1 MLTSAVKRLIMIN
14 SIQNKGFYLR
24 NTVYVCVV
32 CIYVLCI
39 YKYTHTHTYVYI

>member
-1 MLTSAVKRLIMIN
+1 MSTSAVKRLIMIN

-32 CIYVLCI
+32 CVYILYVLCI
-39 YKYTHTHTYVYI
+39 YIYI